1 MADQIPKATAPKA
14 TVAPGAAPQQP
25 ISTITEPFVEGFR
38 IEAKRIKDVS
48 DVLTVLAPL
57 QFLEIAETKD
67 GLVLINVERRDIQK
81 NPYLFSITYLNP
93 DSIEIVYSYVPDISP
108 KRRRLEVLR
117 YMLNVLTLLENVYF
131 INHGQL
137 FQVIDGIASRF
148 FEYTSS
154 SYDEVF
160 SKYDALKEETERL
173 RKNISELISANENLS
188 KINIEMKGRENDL
201 LLRIKELEIIS
212 DEVLM
217 SRIQSWLS
225 EHNYEINIADF
236 ARINRVSEQ
245 RVEELLNRMVR
256 EGYLSQ
262 RE

>member
-1 MADQIPKATAPKA
+1 MPEPTPKA
-14 TVAPGAAPQQP
+14 TVAPGSAAQQP
-25 ISTITEPFVEGFR
+25 ISTITEPFVEGFKL
-38 IEAKRIKDVS
+38 EAKRIKDIP
-48 DVLTVLAPL
+48 DVLSVLAPL

-67 GLVLINVERRDIQK
+67 GIVLINVERRDIQK

-117 YMLNVLTLLENVYF
+117 YLLNILTLLENVYF

-137 FQVIDGIASRF
+137 FQVIDGIASRL

-160 SKYDALKEETERL
+160 SKYDALKEEIDRL
-173 RKNISELISANENLS
+173 RKSNIELTSVNEKLS
-188 KINIEMKGRENDL
+188 KTNMEMKGRENDL
-201 LLRIKELEIIS
+201 LLRISVLEGVS
-212 DEVLM
+212 DDVLI
-217 SRIQSWLS
+217 SRIQSWLN

-236 ARINRVSEQ
+236 ARISRVSEP

-262 RE
+262 RD